1 MIKLVV
7 NKKPVNLHEVLT
19 IEQWQAIAQW
29 DLDVPETWINIIA
42 TATGHDIDP
51 LRLMSFEERR
61 LAVTAITQ
69 SLMVRKSVP
78 LPQFESITFGQFVDV
93 EYYLSQ
99 GLQKAIDNI
108 VERLEIEAN
117 NAPEALWAVE
127 QYIKWRTNLYKR
139 YGALF
144 NSEDID
150 EVDPAETKKWTPEHI
165 AKSWYRIM
173 VDLCND
179 NLLDMDLLT
188 DKSVIAVLNFMAVRK
203 EKQQEELKRL
213 KKQQN
218 ELQRSRR

>member
-29 DLDVPETWINIIA
+29 DLEVPETWINIIS

-69 SLMVRKSVP
+69 SLMVRQPVP
-78 LPQFESITFGQFVDV
+78 LPQFEDITFGQFVDT
-93 EYYLSQ
+93 EYYLAL
-99 GLQKAIDNI
+99 GLQKAIDKI
-108 VERLEIEAN
+108 TERLEIEAN

-127 QYIKWRTNLYKR
+127 QYIKWRQNLYKR

-150 EVDPAETKKWTPEHI
+150 EADPEETKKWTPEHI

-179 NLLDMDLLT
+179 NLLDMDKLT

>member
-29 DLDVPETWINIIA
+29 DLEVPETWINIIS

-69 SLMVRKSVP
+69 SLMVRQPVP
-78 LPQFESITFGQFVDV
+78 LPQFEDITFGQFVDT
-93 EYYLSQ
+93 EYYLAL
-99 GLQKAIDNI
+99 GLQKAIDKI
-108 VERLEIEAN
+108 IERLDIEAN

-150 EVDPAETKKWTPEHI
+150 EVDPEETKKWTPEHI

-179 NLLDMDLLT
+179 NLLDMDKLT